1 MKVEVFITNLKN
13 KSLEDIFNDYKEYIK
28 EKDIEKM
35 DRFKLDLNKKQSI
48 MSSILKNKYIRGDI
62 YYNEYGKP
70 LSDSIFFNVSHS
82 DDLVLLARCEKEIGV
97 DVEHAV
103 KEIDRDLIDYVCNSG
118 EVSYINQSDKNKAFY
133 TLWTKK
139 EAVLKLE
146 GIGLTNKLKDL
157 LVDNKYYLNTKYIN
171 DYVYSIAINCDK
183 NEVIEIKEVNEYE

>member
-13 KSLEDIFNDYKEYIK
+13 KSIEDIFNDYKEYIK

-48 MSSILKNKYIRGDI
+48 MSSILKNKYIEGDI
-62 YYNEYGKP
+62 YYNEHGKP

-82 DDLVLLARCEKEIGV
+82 DDFVLLARCEKEIGV
-97 DVEHAV
+97 DVEHVV
-103 KEIDRDLIDYVCNSG
+103 KEIDDDLIDYVCNRG
-118 EVSYINQSDKNKAFY
+118 EVSYMNQSDKNKAFY
-133 TLWTKK
+133 TIWTKK

-157 LVDNKYYLNTKYIN
+157 LVDNKYYLNTKYIS